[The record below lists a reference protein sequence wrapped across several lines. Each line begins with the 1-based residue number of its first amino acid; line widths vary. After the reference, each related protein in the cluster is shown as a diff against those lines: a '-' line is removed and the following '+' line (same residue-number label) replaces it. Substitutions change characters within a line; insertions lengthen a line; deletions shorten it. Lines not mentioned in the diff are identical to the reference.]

1 MSERNRRE
9 GIGLV
14 VGVLTFL
21 GGVALLLFTFQLA
34 LALFST
40 PPSEALQ
47 IQEKTPLDPGKIGQS
62 AVVLLS
68 RIAGVLMMCVIGSVV
83 SNRGIRLYQAAIG
96 DPMPSTRKKKALTP
110 VPSEEIKATDSPE

>member
-34 LALFST
+34 LVLFST

-68 RIAGVLMMCVIGSVV
+68 RIAGILMMCIIGSVI

-96 DPMPSTRKKKALTP
+96 DPMPSTRKKKESTP
-110 VPSEEIKATDSPE
+110 ARSEVPKGLDSSE